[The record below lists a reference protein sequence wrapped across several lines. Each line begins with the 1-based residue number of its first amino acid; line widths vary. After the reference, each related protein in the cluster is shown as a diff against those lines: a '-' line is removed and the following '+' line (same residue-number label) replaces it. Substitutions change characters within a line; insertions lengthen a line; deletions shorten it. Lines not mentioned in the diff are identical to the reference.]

1 MKRVSV
7 NELLTYHGSG
17 TRFIEDDGFSV
28 PSGIRVVIG
37 GELVDGKPVLKYS
50 ELNLGASVTISYG
63 TMSVGDI
70 TPCYV
75 MEPEDIVKLGPYMS
89 ALSFRYRDNPD
100 GGLTVSLD
108 LPKWNFKGM
117 LDHHTTQLGGP
128 DTNDVP

>member
-1 MKRVSV
+1 MKKVSV
-7 NELLTYHGSG
+7 SELLTDHGPG

-37 GELVDGKPVLKYS
+37 GELVDGKPALKYS
-50 ELNLGASVTISYG
+50 ELNLGATVSISYG
-63 TMSVGDI
+63 TMSMDDI

-75 MEPEDIVKLGPYMS
+75 MESEDIVKLGPYMS

-117 LDHHTTQLGGP
+117 LDHLSTQLGGP
-128 DTNDVP
+128 DTNDIP